1 MSRTTESV
9 TLARLSGLRPTP
21 QRLAI
26 IGALEGKDRPVTAQ
40 DLHDEV
46 RGRGGPGLATVY
58 RTLRALAESGT
69 AEVFDAGD
77 KVAYKLCAVDH
88 HHHLICERCGQVTT
102 IPSCEV
108 EDWASQVAR
117 KRGFAVTGH
126 RADVYGLC
134 ARCRRA
140 TPRRSAQPPSA
151 TSA

>member
-1 MSRTTESV
+1 MSARTEPRTV
-9 TLARLSGLRPTP
+9 ARLSGLRPTP

-26 IGALEGKDRPVTAQ
+26 LEALEGKDRPVTAQ
-40 DLHDEV
+40 DLHDEI
-46 RGRGGPGLATVY
+46 RGPGGPGLATVY

-77 KVAYKLCAVDH
+77 EVAYKLCAVDH

-108 EDWASQVAR
+108 EDWAAQVAR
-117 KRGFAVTGH
+117 RRGFAVTGH

-134 ARCRRA
+134 ARCRRRS
-140 TPRRSAQPPSA
+140 RRGAQRSPA